1 MSKKALD
8 SLSQFKEVNL
18 FLRGIVPMIGYKN
31 SIVYYERN
39 ERFAGESK
47 YPLKKM
53 IKFAMDG
60 LTAFS
65 YKPLKLSSLLGTLL
79 SLGSIIWLIVSIL
92 IKYLADAAI
101 PGWACAISIPL
112 FFNGLILMMLGIM
125 GEYIGRIYDE
135 SKNRPLYIIREKK
148 GFNNGEN

>member
-1 MSKKALD
+1 
-8 SLSQFKEVNL
+8 
-18 FLRGIVPMIGYKN
+18 
-31 SIVYYERN
+31 
-39 ERFAGESK
+39 
-47 YPLKKM
+47 M

-65 YKPLKLSSLLGTLL
+65 YKPLKLSSLLGTVLCVL
-79 SLGSIIWLIVSIL
+79 SIIWLIFSVVL
-92 IKYLADAAI
+92 KYIGSVLI

-148 GFNNGEN
+148 GFNDGENC